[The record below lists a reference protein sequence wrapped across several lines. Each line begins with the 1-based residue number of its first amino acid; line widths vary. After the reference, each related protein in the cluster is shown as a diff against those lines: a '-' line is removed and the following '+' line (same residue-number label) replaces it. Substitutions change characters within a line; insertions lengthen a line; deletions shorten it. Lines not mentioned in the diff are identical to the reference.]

1 MDIYVV
7 YNDDSQ
13 LERIK
18 QAKLKSNIFFN
29 FADERTRSGLKES
42 WKIKGPLAAKLSPFA
57 AIYEEDKP
65 IKAFYSEADDDV
77 IQSLIDY
84 LK

>member
-13 LERIK
+13 IEL
-18 QAKLKSNIFFN
+18 LKNSELKTDSFFH
-29 FADERTRSGLKES
+29 FADERTRKGLKES
-42 WKIKGPLAAKLSPFA
+42 WKIKNPLAAKLSPFV
-57 AIYEEDKP
+57 AIYEGEIP
-65 IKAFYSEADDDV
+65 IKAFYTEADDNV